1 MLKRFKNLLIVCCF
15 TTFFLLSGCQ
25 SNKPINTELPVSKT
39 NSNEGNNLPKSESNT
54 QTNSVQGNKKTEFI
68 TQQGMVRTDGK
79 ESTILYLGEETG
91 DLAGF
96 CFANDSEVGRL
107 ITEACKKGD
116 LCEFSGEVDWTEKN
130 CPFGNGT
137 LSAQARILSIKTV
150 KKIIKP

>member
-1 MLKRFKNLLIVCCF
+1 MLIRYKNPLIVCCF
-15 TTFFLLSGCQ
+15 ATLCLLFGCQ

-39 NSNEGNNLPKSESNT
+39 NSNEGKNLSKSESN
-54 QTNSVQGNKKTEFI
+54 SAQGNKKTEFI

-137 LSAQARILSIKTV
+137 FSAQARILSIKSV

>member
-1 MLKRFKNLLIVCCF
+1 MLIRYKNPLIVCCF
-15 TTFFLLSGCQ
+15 ATLCLLFGCQ
-25 SNKPINTELPVSKT
+25 SNQPSNSVLPNTKSPS
-39 NSNEGNNLPKSESNT
+39 SESNT

-137 LSAQARILSIKTV
+137 FSAQGRILSVKSV

>member
-1 MLKRFKNLLIVCCF
+1 MLKHFKNSLLVCCLA
-15 TTFFLLSGCQ
+15 TLCLLFGCQ
-25 SNKPINTELPVSKT
+25 SNQPSNSALPISKA
-39 NSNEGNNLPKSESNT
+39 NSNEAKDVPKSESN
-54 QTNSVQGNKKTEFI
+54 SAQGNKKTEFI

-79 ESTILYLGEETG
+79 ESTILYLGDETG

-107 ITEACKKGD
+107 IIEACKKGD

-137 LSAQARILSIKTV
+137 FSAQARILSIKSV

>member
-1 MLKRFKNLLIVCCF
+1 MLIRYKNPLLIYCF
-15 TTFFLLSGCQ
+15 ATLCLLFGCQ
-25 SNKPINTELPVSKT
+25 SNQPSNSVLPNTKS
-39 NSNEGNNLPKSESNT
+39 SSSESNT

-137 LSAQARILSIKTV
+137 FSAQARILSIKSV